1 MNQKMQNL
9 LKTVPA
15 GVVAVLSFAV
25 CAGLG
30 IASLFVLANMQV
42 QDFATEI
49 SEKLTI
55 GHRNLIAALL
65 GPLLLTGVLLAAV
78 RLLRKK
84 INWKTARWVTL
95 AAALGN
101 IALCFFWMYSFS
113 AYPSADQDITWSFAK
128 ELALRTGM
136 DDWQYDYLRI
146 HPYQSG
152 TAMVMEIFIRLFGE
166 NWYPWLA
173 LCAVSA
179 GGVVTM
185 LCCLCGRI
193 TDSPCAKSLCAVLLL
208 SFFPLAMYS
217 TFVYG
222 TLPGICMA
230 LLGLYAI
237 VRMCSGTGHLP
248 VWWAVSVL
256 AFAAAIIL
264 YTGEQIFLAAAV
276 IVLFVTGLM
285 RPGQRRKML
294 AAVLLAVLAVGI
306 CKAWQAVAMSRFEM
320 PNDPGCPILP
330 RILMG
335 VDAYSENPAP
345 GFYNGICLSVF
356 RECNYDAALAN
367 EVSVG
372 HIRNSLVALH
382 EQGRFVKFFAEKTLD
397 QWLEPW
403 FSALSMANPSIYN
416 EPKWLAQAL
425 TTGGLFAPLQAW
437 LSLLLSFV
445 YLGSAAGIAVVAR
458 RKRGEV
464 WPLVLMVCLIGGFL
478 FQLAYETKA
487 RYCMPYYLCCFPMA
501 AAGIAALAEKLGQRL
516 QERKAAQK

>member
-9 LKTVPA
+9 IKTVPA
-15 GVVAVLSFAV
+15 GVVAVLSFAI

-55 GHRNLIAALL
+55 GHRNLISALL

-78 RLLRKK
+78 RLLRRK

-95 AAALGN
+95 AAALGTV
-101 IALCFFWMYSFS
+101 ALCFFWMYSFS

-128 ELALRTGM
+128 ELALRMGM

-152 TAMVMEIFIRLFGE
+152 TAMVMEVFIRLFGE
-166 NWYPWLA
+166 SWYPWLA

-179 GGVVTM
+179 GGIVIM

-222 TLPGICMA
+222 TLPGILLA
-230 LLGLYAI
+230 LFGLYA
-237 VRMCSGTGHLP
+237 VLRECSDETCP
-248 VWWAVSVL
+248 VAWWVAAVL
-256 AFAAAIIL
+256 AFAASIIL

-276 IVLFVTGLM
+276 IVLLATGLM

-294 AAVLLAVLAVGI
+294 AAAGLAVLTVGI
-306 CKAWQAVAMSRFEM
+306 CKGWQAIAMSRFGM

-367 EVSVG
+367 QVSVG

-382 EQGRFVKFFAEKTLD
+382 EQGRLVEFFAEKTLD

-437 LSLLLSFV
+437 LSLLLSFI
-445 YLGSAAGIAVVAR
+445 YLGSAAGIAAVVK

-501 AAGIAALAEKLGQRL
+501 AAGIAALAEKLPKRMPKGEKL
-516 QERKAAQK
+516 